1 MFGVYDKSKSYK
13 TSTQIM
19 TQQTFFK
26 WVHTRCQNGNQIS
39 QRSIASTFV
48 ILTNTKEVIPYLPN
62 HKTVIEEKNPT
73 ITREMGVDG
82 A

>member
-1 MFGVYDKSKSYK
+1 
-13 TSTQIM
+13 
-19 TQQTFFK
+19 
-26 WVHTRCQNGNQIS
+26 VHTRCQNGNQIS